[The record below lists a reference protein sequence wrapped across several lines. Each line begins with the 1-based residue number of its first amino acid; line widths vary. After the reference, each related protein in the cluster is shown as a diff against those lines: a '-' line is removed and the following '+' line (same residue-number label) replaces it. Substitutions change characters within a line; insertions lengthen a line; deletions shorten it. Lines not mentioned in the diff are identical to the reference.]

1 MSNVVS
7 RQTAE
12 TPLGNAGGKAVQP
25 RLNERVK
32 LYAIYL
38 TIAIVFVVALL
49 PFYLMLINA
58 TRSSAEINRGLSLL
72 PGASLI
78 RNYVSLTS
86 RVDILQGLRNSFI
99 VSSSAVALTSYF
111 SALTA
116 FGFAF
121 YKFPG
126 RNVLFAVVLGM
137 MMVPPQLGLIG
148 LYDLANK
155 IKLLDTFWI
164 LIIPAIAN
172 PFVVF
177 FLRQYS
183 LSIISRD
190 LLDAAKI
197 DGAGDLQV
205 FHRIGF
211 PLLTP
216 GIATMAIFAFVGI
229 WNNYILP
236 LVLIFSRE
244 RYVLPMI
251 IASLNT
257 STHRTDFGALY
268 LAVAISVLP
277 ILIAFS
283 FFQRYL
289 ISGVAFGGLR
299 E

>member
-1 MSNVVS
+1 MRDPVKHSTLHTVPTHDGPVRQVVVPEWAKK
-7 RQTAE
+7 T
-12 TPLGNAGGKAVQP
+12 LM
-25 RLNERVK
+25 
-32 LYAIYL
+32 YL
-38 TIAIVFVVALL
+38 TVAAVFIIAIM
-49 PFYLMLINA
+49 PFYIMIINA
-58 TRSSAEINRGLSLL
+58 TRTNAQINRGLSLI
-72 PGASLI
+72 PGTAVV
-78 RNYVSLTS
+78 RNFISLTG
-86 RVDILQGLRNSFI
+86 RVNIFRGLANSLF
-99 VSSSAVALTSYF
+99 VSSSAVFLTSYF
-111 SALTA
+111 SSMTA

-148 LYDLANK
+148 LYDLANNLG
-155 IKLLDTFWI
+155 LLDTFWI
-164 LIIPAIAN
+164 LILPPIAN
-172 PFVVF
+172 PFIVF

-183 LSIISRD
+183 LSIISKD

-197 DGAGDLQV
+197 DGARDLQV
-205 FHRIGF
+205 FHRIAI

-216 GIATMAIFAFVGI
+216 GIATMAIFAFVQI
-229 WNNYILP
+229 WNNYVLP
-236 LVLIFSRE
+236 LVLIFSRD
-244 RYVLPMI
+244 RYVLPLI

-268 LAVAISVLP
+268 LAVAISVVP
-277 ILIAFS
+277 ILIAFV

>member
-1 MSNVVS
+1 MSAAF
-7 RQTAE
+7 R
-12 TPLGNAGGKAVQP
+12 PLTTSSSGIVARSPSVE
-25 RLNERVK
+25 RLK
-32 LYAIYL
+32 LVFLYL
-38 TIAIVFVVALL
+38 TIAIVFVIAIM
-49 PFYLMLINA
+49 PFYIMIVNA
-58 TRSSAEINRGLSLL
+58 TRTSAEINRGLSML
-72 PGASLI
+72 PGESLF
-78 RNYVSLTS
+78 RNWVSLTN
-86 RVDILQGLRNSFI
+86 RVNILRGLRNSFV
-99 VSSSAVALTSYF
+99 VSVSAVALTSYF

-126 RNVLFAVVLGM
+126 RNVLFAIVLGM

-148 LYDLANK
+148 LYELASTLN
-155 IKLLDTFWI
+155 LVDTFWI
-164 LIIPAIAN
+164 LIIPPIAN
-172 PFVVF
+172 PFIVF
-177 FLRQYS
+177 FLRQYAG
-183 LSIISRD
+183 SIISAD

-197 DGAGDLQV
+197 DGAGDLTV
-205 FHRIGF
+205 FHRIAI

-236 LVLIFSRE
+236 LVLIFSSD

-268 LAVAISVLP
+268 LAVAISVVP

-289 ISGVAFGGLR
+289 ISGVAFGGLK